1 MAGRDHGHAGTVEG
15 ELGVIGH
22 GRQGQA
28 DVDHL
33 HAAFQQAED
42 QGLLHRQGVGAE
54 IVADSDARPNASLVD
69 VGGQAQTQGLDAQ
82 EVDLFFQNPAG
93 VVFAEAGRLHQG
105 KGFVLRRIGADVL
118 ARFRHGYS

>member
-1 MAGRDHGHAGTVEG
+1 MAGRDHGHAGAVQG

-22 GRQGQA
+22 RRQGQA

-33 HAAFQQAED
+33 HAAFQQAQD

-54 IVADSDARPNASLVD
+54 VVTDGDARTNAGLVD
-69 VGGQAQTQGLDAQ
+69 VGGQTQAQGLDAQ

-105 KGFVLRRIGADVL
+105 DGFILRRIGADVL
-118 ARFRHGYS
+118 ARFQHEAS